1 MILFEASL
9 SLAALRRQLLG
20 NHLDPKEVSV
30 MTYSRDCLAE
40 PLRQLVNVLR
50 DVRNAKFHP
59 DLTRSGYK
67 ANPSGSAS
75 HEFVEEGCSSS
86 REQSGGTSIVAHA
99 DEGKGTSV
107 TNGDLIAAPVEAV
120 KSAAAP
126 VGWAAS
132 EGASANAHPVD
143 DEAAASVGWTSDE
156 ASANAH
162 PVSDGQGSD
171 VVPVEDT
178 VRSVS
183 LLSDQSDSES
193 DETGSVASAE
203 AFGLPATG
211 LPQAEPWFA
220 VREPLMLV
228 QHVKLKTVHVRWQSD
243 ARLLCGRIVAST
255 YQEIGLSSDKFWSK
269 CMQCFNS
276 KDLETHQEPLNPP

>member
-1 MILFEASL
+1 M
-9 SLAALRRQLLG
+9 
-20 NHLDPKEVSV
+20 
-30 MTYSRDCLAE
+30 
-40 PLRQLVNVLR
+40 
-50 DVRNAKFHP
+50 
-59 DLTRSGYK
+59 TRSGYK

-86 REQSGGTSIVAHA
+86 REQSDETFVVAHA
-99 DEGKGTSV
+99 DEGKGTSI
-107 TNGDLIAAPVEAV
+107 TNGDLIAAPVDVTSDGESKAV
-120 KSAAAP
+120 QSAAAP
-126 VGWAAS
+126 VGWTS

-162 PVSDGQGSD
+162 PVSNGQGSD

-183 LLSDQSDSES
+183 LLSDQSESES

-228 QHVKLKTVHVRWQSD
+228 QHVKLKTVHVRWQSH

-255 YQEIGLSSDKFWSK
+255 YQEIGLSSDKPWPK

-276 KDLETHQEPLNPP
+276 KELETYQEPLHPP